1 MFDVLIL
8 ISGSVPTQNHQLQ
21 LTALQFLSNAT
32 IYQTKLQVLKRL
44 ALNAWQNNI
53 HQFIQFFHT
62 SQLFPTLIYSKGV
75 IHAHDTAKQL
85 FQLLRFTI
93 TLNAE
98 VLLFVRRAGFIKD
111 YANRH
116 STTILPPTKLLTRT
130 KAWQQ

>member
-53 HQFIQFFHT
+53 H
-62 SQLFPTLIYSKGV
+62 
-75 IHAHDTAKQL
+75 
-85 FQLLRFTI
+85 
-93 TLNAE
+93 
-98 VLLFVRRAGFIKD
+98 
-111 YANRH
+111 
-116 STTILPPTKLLTRT
+116 
-130 KAWQQ
+130 